1 MCVCVC
7 LSVYIY
13 VYGMVFTTE
22 GFFEAAI
29 KVGVIYID
37 TDIKEHCSNFG
48 NTFRLFLAYQP
59 INCTRTPAKHC
70 FNTDDRYIN
79 KFSADI

>member
-1 MCVCVC
+1 
-7 LSVYIY
+7 
-13 VYGMVFTTE
+13 MVFTTE

-29 KVGVIYID
+29 KSWRDIY

-59 INCTRTPAKHC
+59 INCTRTPAKHS